1 MLNFVKYQGTGNDFI
16 LVDNRDSS
24 FNSHELIPK
33 LCDRRLGIG
42 SDGFILIQNHD
53 TVDFE
58 MDFYNPDGSSSFCGN
73 GSRCAVDFARDL
85 EIIETSATF
94 KAYDGI
100 HTAEIENDLITVK
113 MAECKLPDKTENGE
127 FIHTGSPHFVLF
139 QKDINSLNIN
149 VLGAD
154 YQKKID
160 LFGPDGIN
168 VNFVSVKDKG
178 LIFVR
183 TYERGVNNETLS
195 CGTGVTA
202 SAICYGLSE
211 GVNAVNVETK
221 GGDLKVTFESNGLL
235 LNSIFLTGPVEKV
248 YQGSIQI

>member
-1 MLNFVKYQGTGNDFI
+1 MLKFVKYQGTGNDFI

-24 FNSHELIPK
+24 FNSYKLIPK

-53 TVDFE
+53 NADFE

-73 GSRCAVDFARDL
+73 GSRCAVDFAYGL
-85 EIIETSATF
+85 GIIDASATF

-100 HTAEIENDLITVK
+100 HTAEIKNGLITVK
-113 MAECKLPDKTENGE
+113 MAECKIPYKTENGE

-139 QKDINSLNIN
+139 KKDINSLNIN
-149 VLGAD
+149 ALGAD
-154 YQKKID
+154 YQKKTN
-160 LFGPDGIN
+160 LFGADGIN
-168 VNFVSVKDKG
+168 VNFVSIKDKG
-178 LIFVR
+178 SIFVR

-202 SAICYGLSE
+202 SAICYGLAE
-211 GVNAVNVETK
+211 GINVVNVETK
-221 GGDLKVTFESNGLL
+221 GGDLKVTFETTGLL

-248 YQGSIQI
+248 YHGSIQI